1 MNTIT
6 LSDAQPGKRY
16 CIMEIKEENRLV
28 NRLSSM
34 GLLCGSTVE
43 ICQNYKK
50 QPVLLFAR
58 DTLVAI
64 GREESK
70 KIMIKTRDLFAPA
83 LNGQL
88 FSINEYHFMI
98 RGVENI
104 KLNTEHIAW
113 NIKLTVFTSC

>member
-1 MNTIT
+1 MLAFANQISFGSGGQNVNTIT
-6 LSDAQPGKRY
+6 LSDAQPGSRY
-16 CIMEIKEENRLV
+16 CILEIKEEKRLV

-70 KIMIKTRDLFAPA
+70 KIMVGGAE
-83 LNGQL
+83 Q
-88 FSINEYHFMI
+88 
-98 RGVENI
+98 
-104 KLNTEHIAW
+104 
-113 NIKLTVFTSC
+113 

>member
-1 MNTIT
+1 MNAIV
-6 LSDAQPGKRY
+6 LSDAKPGCRY
-16 CIMEIKEENRLV
+16 RILEIKEENRLV

-43 ICQNYKK
+43 VCQNFKK

-70 KIMIKTRDLFAPA
+70 KIMVGGAA
-83 LNGQL
+83 Q
-88 FSINEYHFMI
+88 
-98 RGVENI
+98 
-104 KLNTEHIAW
+104 
-113 NIKLTVFTSC
+113 